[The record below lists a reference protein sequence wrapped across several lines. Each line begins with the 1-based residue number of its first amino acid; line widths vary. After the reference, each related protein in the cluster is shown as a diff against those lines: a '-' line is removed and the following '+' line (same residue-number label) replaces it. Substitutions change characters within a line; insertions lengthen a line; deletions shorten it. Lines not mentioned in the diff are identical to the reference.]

1 LAIGLV
7 FTASIARR
15 LSGAIA
21 RNRWAKTR
29 ERKIPVLRIAYR
41 EFTMSDDSFTDFR
54 QADGRF
60 AKGNPGG
67 PGRPRARDRIA
78 ALDQIVADAGP
89 DLIEA
94 ALKVAKSGNVKA
106 IEMLL
111 DRVWPARRGR
121 PVEIEAPEIR
131 AVADVVPASA
141 AVTSAVLNGDVTP
154 REGAAVARV
163 IEAHGRMIEL
173 VDLERRMTELEKEGA
188 SLSGEQG

>member
-1 LAIGLV
+1 
-7 FTASIARR
+7 
-15 LSGAIA
+15 
-21 RNRWAKTR
+21 
-29 ERKIPVLRIAYR
+29 
-41 EFTMSDDSFTDFR
+41 MSDDSFTDFH

-67 PGRPRARDRIA
+67 PGRPRARERIA
-78 ALDQIVADAGP
+78 AFDQMVANAGA

-94 ALKVAKSGNVKA
+94 ALKVAKDGNVRA

-111 DRVWPARRGR
+111 DRIWPARRGR
-121 PVEIEAPEIR
+121 PVEVEAPEIR

-141 AVTSAVLNGDVTP
+141 AVTSAVLNGDLTP

-163 IEAHGRMIEL
+163 IEAHGSMIEL

-188 SLSGEQG
+188 RLRGERR

>member
-1 LAIGLV
+1 
-7 FTASIARR
+7 
-15 LSGAIA
+15 
-21 RNRWAKTR
+21 
-29 ERKIPVLRIAYR
+29 
-41 EFTMSDDSFTDFR
+41 MSDVSFTDFR

-67 PGRPRARDRIA
+67 PGRPRARERIA
-78 ALDQIVADAGP
+78 AFDQMVANAGA

-94 ALKVAKSGNVKA
+94 ALKVAKDGNVRA

-111 DRVWPARRGR
+111 DRIWPARRGR
-121 PVEIEAPEIR
+121 PVEVEAPEIR

-141 AVTSAVLNGDVTP
+141 AVTSAVLNGDLTP

-163 IEAHGRMIEL
+163 IEAHGSMIEL

-188 SLSGEQG
+188 RLRGERQ

>member
-1 LAIGLV
+1 
-7 FTASIARR
+7 
-15 LSGAIA
+15 
-21 RNRWAKTR
+21 
-29 ERKIPVLRIAYR
+29 
-41 EFTMSDDSFTDFR
+41 MSDDSFTDFR

-78 ALDQIVADAGP
+78 ALDQMVANAGA

-94 ALKVAKSGNVKA
+94 ALKVAKDGNVRA

-111 DRVWPARRGR
+111 DRIWPARRGR
-121 PVEIEAPEIR
+121 PVEVEAPEIR

-163 IEAHGRMIEL
+163 IEAHGSMIEL
-173 VDLERRMTELEKEGA
+173 VDLERRMTELEEEGA
-188 SLSGEQG
+188 RLRGERR

>member
-1 LAIGLV
+1 
-7 FTASIARR
+7 
-15 LSGAIA
+15 
-21 RNRWAKTR
+21 
-29 ERKIPVLRIAYR
+29 
-41 EFTMSDDSFTDFR
+41 MSDVSFTDFR

-67 PGRPRARDRIA
+67 PGRPRARERIA
-78 ALDQIVADAGP
+78 AFDQMVANAGA

-94 ALKVAKSGNVKA
+94 ALKVAKDGNVRA

-111 DRVWPARRGR
+111 DRIWPARRGR
-121 PVEIEAPEIR
+121 PVEVEAPEIR

-163 IEAHGRMIEL
+163 IEVHGSMIEL

-188 SLSGEQG
+188 RLRGERR

>member
-1 LAIGLV
+1 
-7 FTASIARR
+7 
-15 LSGAIA
+15 
-21 RNRWAKTR
+21 
-29 ERKIPVLRIAYR
+29 
-41 EFTMSDDSFTDFR
+41 MSDVSFTDFR

-67 PGRPRARDRIA
+67 PGRPRARERIA
-78 ALDQIVADAGP
+78 AFDQMVANAGA

-94 ALKVAKSGNVKA
+94 ALKVAKDGNVRA

-111 DRVWPARRGR
+111 DRIWPARRGR
-121 PVEIEAPEIR
+121 PVEVEAPEIR

-141 AVTSAVLNGDVTP
+141 AVTSAVLNGDLTP

-163 IEAHGRMIEL
+163 IEAHGSMIEL

-188 SLSGEQG
+188 RLRGERR

>member
-1 LAIGLV
+1 
-7 FTASIARR
+7 
-15 LSGAIA
+15 
-21 RNRWAKTR
+21 
-29 ERKIPVLRIAYR
+29 
-41 EFTMSDDSFTDFR
+41 MSDDSFGDFR

-67 PGRPRARDRIA
+67 PGRPRARERLA
-78 ALDQIVADAGP
+78 ALDQRVAEAGD
-89 DLIEA
+89 DLIDA
-94 ALKVAKSGNVKA
+94 ALKVAKGGNVRA

-111 DRVWPARRGR
+111 DRIWPAQRGR

-163 IEAHGRMIEL
+163 IEAHGSMIEL
-173 VDLERRMTELEKEGA
+173 VDLERRMTELEEKA
-188 SLSGEQG
+188 ARLRGERR

>member
-1 LAIGLV
+1 
-7 FTASIARR
+7 
-15 LSGAIA
+15 
-21 RNRWAKTR
+21 
-29 ERKIPVLRIAYR
+29 
-41 EFTMSDDSFTDFR
+41 MSDDSFTDFR

-78 ALDQIVADAGP
+78 ALDQVVANAGA

-94 ALKVAKSGNVKA
+94 ALKVAKDGNVRA

-111 DRVWPARRGR
+111 DRIWPARRGR
-121 PVEIEAPEIR
+121 PVEVEAPEIR

-141 AVTSAVLNGDVTP
+141 AVTSAVLNGDLTP

-163 IEAHGRMIEL
+163 IEAHGSMIEL

-188 SLSGEQG
+188 RLRGERR

>member
-1 LAIGLV
+1 
-7 FTASIARR
+7 
-15 LSGAIA
+15 
-21 RNRWAKTR
+21 
-29 ERKIPVLRIAYR
+29 
-41 EFTMSDDSFTDFR
+41 MSDDSFTDFR

-78 ALDQIVADAGP
+78 ALDQVANAGA

-94 ALKVAKSGNVKA
+94 ALKVAKDGNVRA

-111 DRVWPARRGR
+111 DRIWPARRGR
-121 PVEIEAPEIR
+121 PVEVEAPEIR

-163 IEAHGRMIEL
+163 IEVHGSMIEL
-173 VDLERRMTELEKEGA
+173 VDLERRMTELEEEGA
-188 SLSGEQG
+188 RLRGERR